1 MQLFDLI
8 LAAKILVTA
17 LAVVIPLFVV
27 PVRVSAPLL
36 GLEET
41 QMRYMRLY
49 ALAVGALL
57 IGYASGFSWWRDGGF
72 PYGIAIMGLVSNGGA
87 AVLLAYDKHVPLV
100 RIGAAFFGLIAVALA
115 ASLFAPDWAMKPL

>member
-41 QMRYMRLY
+41 QMR
-49 ALAVGALL
+49 
-57 IGYASGFSWWRDGGF
+57 
-72 PYGIAIMGLVSNGGA
+72 
-87 AVLLAYDKHVPLV
+87 
-100 RIGAAFFGLIAVALA
+100 
-115 ASLFAPDWAMKPL
+115 